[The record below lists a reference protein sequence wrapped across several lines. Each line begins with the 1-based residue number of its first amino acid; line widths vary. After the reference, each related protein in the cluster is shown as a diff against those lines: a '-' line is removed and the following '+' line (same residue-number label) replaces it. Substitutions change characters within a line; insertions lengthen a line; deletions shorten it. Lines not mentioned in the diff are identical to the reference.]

1 MNIISKF
8 LLIIF
13 LFLLFQTKSY
23 SQASADSTEITIDSV
38 ITKVEIFENKIL
50 NSEISFIID
59 QIKINNKSINVE
71 PKNKESY
78 NVNLNERDTL
88 EIALSIN
95 SNDEIIFNYF
105 FNDNQN
111 YRILNNGKI
120 VYDKASK
127 KIYFDFIPDNN
138 QALNKFITW
147 NLFANNL
154 SGEISKYNL
163 TIEIT
168 NLDYPP
174 KILNKQ
180 IDKIIREKYNFVYIP
195 IISDGDNGVLFSL
208 DTDAPI
214 NEFNPIDGKISWTI
228 DPNQIKVLEKTFSF
242 IMKVYKKNNPE
253 KFDTDTFKIIYSE
266 KNYAPIFGKT
276 SKWVVEEGKYHEYKI
291 PVEDPNVN
299 DSFVIENV
307 GAQFP
312 RDMILDSK
320 NKMIKFRPDYE
331 HVTKSNGSQNYNL
344 QLKATDI
351 SGLSSQNSLEVVVLN
366 SLNPEKVQEKINILL
381 KELTN
386 QQNELDGINENL
398 KWIEAKSKN
407 NRKIRTFSA
416 AGITFLGGVVGVLA
430 SNSEV
435 SRKGFRLAGPIIGA
449 SGAVLSVFNEVLSG
463 EDNEIKNLL
472 QETIKLQSNVIAKY
486 DRLKY
491 FKDSKN
497 NTDFENQEVDLLI
510 RTIENDRE
518 SLNKNLF
525 TISENYKRII
535 SEKRIKNI
543 LLKK

>member
-1 MNIISKF
+1 MNIISKY

-23 SQASADSTEITIDSV
+23 SQALGDSTEIIKDSV
-38 ITKVEIFENKIL
+38 TTKVEIFENERS

-59 QIKINNKSINVE
+59 QIKVNNKSIIIE
-71 PKNKESY
+71 TKDRDSY
-78 NVNLNERDTL
+78 NVKLNERDTL
-88 EIALSIN
+88 EMILSIN
-95 SNDEIIFNYF
+95 SNYEIIFNYF

-111 YRILNNGKI
+111 YRVLNNGKI

-127 KIYFDFIPDNN
+127 KIYFDFIPDNA

-154 SGEISKYNL
+154 SGEIGKYNL

-168 NLDYPP
+168 DLDYPP
-174 KILNKQ
+174 RILNKQ
-180 IDKIIREKYNFVYIP
+180 IDKIIREKYTFSYIP
-195 IISDGDNGVLFSL
+195 IISDGDDGVLFSL

-214 NEFNPIDGKISWTI
+214 NEFNPIDGKIIWTI
-228 DPNQIKVLEKTFSF
+228 DPNEIKVLEKTFSF
-242 IMKVYKKNNPE
+242 VMKVYKKNNPE

-299 DSFVIENV
+299 DSFVIENI

-312 RDMILDSK
+312 RNMILDSK
-320 NKMIKFRPDYE
+320 NKMIKFSPDYE

-381 KELTN
+381 NELTN

>member
-13 LFLLFQTKSY
+13 LFLLFETKSY
-23 SQASADSTEITIDSV
+23 SQASGDSTEITIDS
-38 ITKVEIFENKIL
+38 ITTKVEIFQNKIS

-59 QIKINNKSINVE
+59 QIKVNNESIKIE
-71 PKNKESY
+71 PKNKQSY
-78 NVNLNERDTL
+78 NVKLNERDTL
-88 EIALSIN
+88 EIELSIS
-95 SNDEIIFNYF
+95 SNNEIIFNYF

-111 YRILNNGKI
+111 YRVLNNGKI

-127 KIYFDFIPDNN
+127 KIYFDFIPNN
-138 QALNKFITW
+138 TQAQNKFITW

-154 SGEISKYNL
+154 SGGIAKYNL

-180 IDKIIREKYNFVYIP
+180 IDKIIREKYIFDYIP
-195 IISDGDNGVLFSL
+195 IISDGDDGVLFSL
-208 DTDAPI
+208 ETDAPI
-214 NEFNPIDGKISWTI
+214 NEFNSINGKISWTI
-228 DPNQIKVLEKTFSF
+228 DPNEIKVLEKTFSF
-242 IMKVYKKNNPE
+242 FMKVYKVNNPE
-253 KFDTDTFKIIYSE
+253 KFDSDTFKIIYSE
-266 KNYAPIFGKT
+266 KNYAPVFGKT
-276 SKWVVEEGKYHEYKI
+276 SKWIVEEGKYHEYKI

-299 DSFVIENV
+299 DSFLIENV

-320 NKMIKFRPDYE
+320 NKMIKFSPDYE

-386 QQNELDGINENL
+386 QQNKLDGINENL

-416 AGITFLGGVVGVLA
+416 AAITFLGGVVGVLA

-518 SLNKNLF
+518 TLNKNLF

>member
-23 SQASADSTEITIDSV
+23 SQASVDSTEITIDSV
-38 ITKVEIFENKIL
+38 TTKVEIFEDKIS

-71 PKNKESY
+71 PKNKERY

-88 EIALSIN
+88 EIALSID

-111 YRILNNGKI
+111 YRVLNNGKI

-154 SGEISKYNL
+154 SGEIGKYNL

-242 IMKVYKKNNPE
+242 VMKVYKKNNPE

-351 SGLSSQNSLEVVVLN
+351 SGLSSQSTLEVVVLN

-416 AGITFLGGVVGVLA
+416 AAITFLGGVVGVLA